1 MSWGS
6 MFGIPPKDCAVEGV
20 LWFIDEMDCRPGD
33 RLPPEREL
41 CEKIGVSRTA
51 LRSGIAA
58 LISRGV
64 LESRQG
70 SGTYV
75 CPRKPVNVFQ
85 NTYSFSSVVRAAGLE
100 PSSRTIYAK
109 VVPADEVASAELAI
123 NKEVPVFELQR
134 VRSAD
139 GRPVSIETTRVRL
152 DRYPG
157 LDEYDFENRGLFDVL
172 REEYGVDFV
181 HGSEHISI
189 TRLNK
194 HEAQLMGAEE
204 GSPAFFQRSQ
214 SSTADRVPVESCRS
228 VLLPGR
234 YRFASNGA
242 YEGLA
247 LDVGEAWLKSL

>member
-1 MSWGS
+1 MSWGAT
-6 MFGIPPKDCAVEGV
+6 FDIPPKDRAVEGI
-20 LWFIDEMDCRPGD
+20 LWLIDHLGYRPKD

-41 CEKIGVSRTA
+41 CEKICVSRTA
-51 LRSGIAA
+51 LRAGIAV
-58 LISRGV
+58 LVSRGV

-75 CPRKPVNVFQ
+75 CPKKPVNVFQ

-100 PSSRTIYAK
+100 PSSRTIYARE
-109 VVPADEVASAELAI
+109 VPADRTASSELAV
-123 NKEVPVFELQR
+123 EEGAPVFELQR
-134 VRSAD
+134 VRLAD
-139 GRPVSIETTRVRL
+139 DNPVSIETTRVSL

-157 LDEYDFENRGLFDVL
+157 LDAFDFESRGLFDVL

-189 TRLNK
+189 TRLNER
-194 HEAQLMGAEE
+194 EAELMGVEK
-204 GSPAFFQRSQ
+204 GSPAFFQRSR

-234 YRFASNGA
+234 YRFASNGSYA
-242 YEGLA
+242 GLT
-247 LDVGEAWLKSL
+247 LDVGETWLRSL